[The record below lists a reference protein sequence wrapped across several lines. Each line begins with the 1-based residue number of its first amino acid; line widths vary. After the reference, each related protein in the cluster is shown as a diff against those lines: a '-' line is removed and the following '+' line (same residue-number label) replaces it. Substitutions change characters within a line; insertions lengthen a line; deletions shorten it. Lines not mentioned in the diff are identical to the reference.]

1 MKKEAFEE
9 SKLKYKK
16 LAQEYAIR
24 AREMMDSGKFKE
36 LILGVDPDDPWSE
49 KSLNSAEE
57 GFLSEYYANPDA
69 DYTHYILFVGE
80 GFVRKYKAAWGTFV
94 DAFGARATPGSE
106 KLIGIYYPQLRNS
119 PFKPLTYL
127 LKHTVDFNE
136 EGYTEWWS
144 TILIGEA
151 EFLAWRERFVAKKKK
166 IKK

>member
-49 KSLNSAEE
+49 KSVKAAEE

-106 KLIGIYYPQLRNS
+106 KLIGIYYPHLENS
-119 PFKPLTYL
+119 PFTPLTYL
-127 LKHTVDFNE
+127 LKHTVECDKYE
-136 EGYTEWWS
+136 HAVWWS

>member
-1 MKKEAFEE
+1 MIDEE
-9 SKLKYKK
+9 CRIKSKK

-80 GFVRKYKAAWGTFV
+80 GFVRKYNASWGNSI
-94 DAFGARATPGSE
+94 DAFGERAASGSE
-106 KLIGIYYPQLRNS
+106 KLVGIYYPQLKNS

-127 LKHTVDFNE
+127 LKHTVENDKYE
-136 EGYTEWWS
+136 HAVWWS
-144 TILIGEA
+144 TLLIGEA
-151 EFLAWRERFVAKKKK
+151 EFLAWRERFVATKKKTK
-166 IKK
+166 